1 MSLIVTAGDIVTVK
15 PSHFIGVDGAFDG
28 GDVCLV
34 HFAVLIQNGGQ
45 RQLLLAK
52 AAELHNADSG
62 INAFADQRIDQCHLC
77 LLGDFPAGAE
87 IAGSLFLRTGSGMV
101 FPFVVV
107 VAVRAPPALCDLA
120 LNNACRTAFLTLPAT
135 EDKAFPLDIIAA
147 AFRADAFGF
156 FVRAERSAA
165 ADSAAAVNRFIH
177 AVGIVGD
184 QHDIDLRFYGSRTAA
199 GNLQGHFPF
208 IDGRLYRGFGQSHIV
223 RRVDDGIRRQS
234 GLRCVSSCQHTAG
247 DQGDHQ
253 QNGQQT
259 GSKPF

>member
-1 MSLIVTAGDIVTVK
+1 M
-15 PSHFIGVDGAFDG
+15 
-28 GDVCLV
+28 V

-107 VAVRAPPALCDLA
+107 VAVRAPPALCDFA
-120 LNNACRTAFLTLPAT
+120 LNNVCRMAVLTLPVT

-147 AFRADAFGF
+147 AFRADAFVF

-165 ADSAAAVNRFIH
+165 ADSAAAVNMFIH

-223 RRVDDGIRRQS
+223 RRVDDGVRVA
-234 GLRCVSSCQHTAG
+234 CAA
-247 DQGDHQ
+247 
-253 QNGQQT
+253 
-259 GSKPF
+259 